1 MNSCTVVA
9 TGFVVVSC
17 SSVVVAVEYVVVDT
31 GCEVVVPS
39 EEQSRI
45 GGSAGPL
52 IVEHL
57 KEEESK
63 NWQLLSSSTSW
74 INRWAPKVCPISDSK
89 AWQSVEL
96 TTFSEENMTLPS

>member
-9 TGFVVVSC
+9 TGFVVVSRPG
-17 SSVVVAVEYVVVDT
+17 VVDAVEYVVVDT
-31 GCEVVVPS
+31 GCVVVDPS
-39 EEQSRI
+39 EGQSRI

-63 NWQLLSSSTSW
+63 N
-74 INRWAPKVCPISDSK
+74 
-89 AWQSVEL
+89 
-96 TTFSEENMTLPS
+96 